1 MSKLLLRR
9 HFFAMASMCFFL
21 TSLSGQNEAEA
32 EGDAPVAGK
41 DAVPAAGGDAP
52 TEDNLQMWAFGKD
65 SK

>member
-1 MSKLLLRR
+1 
-9 HFFAMASMCFFL
+9 MASMCFFL

>member
-21 TSLSGQNEAEA
+21 TSLSGQKEAET
-32 EGDAPVAGK
+32 EGDAPVAGN
-41 DAVPAAGGDAP
+41 DAP
-52 TEDNLQMWAFGKD
+52 TEDNLQMCAFGKD